1 MADKELKFLVVDDFS
16 TMRRIVRNL
25 LKELGFNN
33 VEEAEDGVD
42 ALNKLQAGGYG
53 FVISDWNM
61 PNMDGLE
68 LLKTIRADG
77 AMSALPVLMVTA
89 EAKKE
94 NIIAAAQAG
103 ASGYVVKPF
112 TAATLEEKLNKKPSI
127 KPADEHSAGD
137 IIARIGSLT
146 RMLRDSLR
154 ELGLDQAIA
163 EAAEAI
169 PDARDRLYYV
179 VQMTAQAAERALNSV
194 EASQPHQD
202 QMEKSAKALTQ
213 RWDDWFA
220 DPIDLADA
228 RELVTDTRQFLADVP
243 AHTSF
248 TNAQLLEIMMAQ
260 DFQDLTGQVIK
271 RMMDVI
277 QEIERQLLMVLLENI
292 PEQESRPKRENQS
305 LLNGPQVDTS
315 KAGVVDSQD
324 QVDDLLDSLG
334 F

>member
-1 MADKELKFLVVDDFS
+1 M
-16 TMRRIVRNL
+16 M
-25 LKELGFNN
+25 
-33 VEEAEDGVD
+33 
-42 ALNKLQAGGYG
+42 Q
-53 FVISDWNM
+53 
-61 PNMDGLE
+61 
-68 LLKTIRADG
+68 
-77 AMSALPVLMVTA
+77 
-89 EAKKE
+89 
-94 NIIAAAQAG
+94 
-103 ASGYVVKPF
+103 
-112 TAATLEEKLNKKPSI
+112 PSI

-243 AHTSF
+243 A
-248 TNAQLLEIMMAQ
+248 
-260 DFQDLTGQVIK
+260 QVIK

-315 KAGVVDSQD
+315 KAGVVASQD

>member
-1 MADKELKFLVVDDFS
+1 MMHS
-16 TMRRIVRNL
+16 
-25 LKELGFNN
+25 
-33 VEEAEDGVD
+33 
-42 ALNKLQAGGYG
+42 
-53 FVISDWNM
+53 
-61 PNMDGLE
+61 
-68 LLKTIRADG
+68 
-77 AMSALPVLMVTA
+77 
-89 EAKKE
+89 
-94 NIIAAAQAG
+94 
-103 ASGYVVKPF
+103 
-112 TAATLEEKLNKKPSI
+112 SI
-127 KPADEHSAGD
+127 KPGDEHSAAD
-137 IIARIGSLT
+137 IISRIGNLP

-169 PDARDRLYYV
+169 PDARDRLDYV

-202 QMEKSAKALTQ
+202 EMEKGAKALTQ
-213 RWDDWFA
+213 RWDAWFEN
-220 DPIDLADA
+220 PIELADA
-228 RELVTDTRQFLADVP
+228 RELVSDTRQYLGDVP
-243 AHTSF
+243 GHTSF

-292 PEQESRPKRENQS
+292 PDQGSCPKRENDS

-315 KAGVVDSQD
+315 KAGVVASQD
-324 QVDDLLDSLG
+324 QVDDLLDCLG

>member
-1 MADKELKFLVVDDFS
+1 MMQS
-16 TMRRIVRNL
+16 
-25 LKELGFNN
+25 
-33 VEEAEDGVD
+33 
-42 ALNKLQAGGYG
+42 
-53 FVISDWNM
+53 
-61 PNMDGLE
+61 
-68 LLKTIRADG
+68 
-77 AMSALPVLMVTA
+77 
-89 EAKKE
+89 
-94 NIIAAAQAG
+94 
-103 ASGYVVKPF
+103 
-112 TAATLEEKLNKKPSI
+112 SI
-127 KPADEHSAGD
+127 KPGEEHSAAD
-137 IIARIGSLT
+137 IISRIGNLT

-169 PDARDRLYYV
+169 PDARDRLDYV

-202 QMEKSAKALTQ
+202 EMEKGAKGLSQ
-213 RWDDWFA
+213 RWDAWF
-220 DPIDLADA
+220 DNPIELSDA
-228 RELVTDTRQFLADVP
+228 RELVNDTRSYLREVP
-243 AHTSF
+243 GHTSF

-292 PEQESRPKRENQS
+292 PEPGARPKRENES

-315 KAGVVDSQD
+315 KAGVVASQD